1 MPSTRYALRS
11 NPKEEEQV
19 QPFRFLSLPPELRLR
34 IYRLLLKR
42 NEPISISHI
51 NHGNST
57 GTDVVVETRGN
68 TTTARRPTPLP
79 PPSTD
84 PLDTSILGV
93 SKLLHHEG
101 RPVLY
106 SENTFTVHTGS
117 AIRSLNALHQR
128 SRSLI
133 QHVSLSIPSYYDIL
147 DEFPDIVRL
156 GLRYCWGLKTLV
168 ITLPFTMPDDDLQST
183 CSRRSVF
190 ANAFHIIRWLPKQTK
205 VRLDGIVPKD
215 IAAVV
220 DKHMIENRV
229 IDEVSAIHILEPMY
243 LN

>member
-11 NPKEEEQV
+11 NPQEEEPI

-34 IYRLLLKR
+34 IYRLLLSR
-42 NEPISISHI
+42 HEPISLSYLGP
-51 NHGNST
+51 GNST
-57 GTDVVVETRGN
+57 GTDVVVETRVN
-68 TTTARRPTPLP
+68 SAKAYRPAPLP
-79 PPSTD
+79 PPLAD
-84 PLDTSILGV
+84 PLNISILGV
-93 SKLLHHEG
+93 SKLLHNEG

-106 SENTFTVHTGS
+106 SENIFTVHTGS
-117 AIRSLNALHQR
+117 AIRSLNSLHQR

-133 QHVSLSIPSYYDIL
+133 RHVNLSIPSHYDIL

-156 GLRYCWGLKTLV
+156 GLRYCWGLKTLL
-168 ITLPFTMPDDDLQST
+168 ITLPFTLPEDDPQST

-190 ANAFHIIRWLPKQTK
+190 ANAFHIIRWLPKQTQ

-220 DKHMIENRV
+220 ERHMIENRQ
-229 IDEVSAIHILEPMY
+229 IDE
-243 LN
+243 